1 MDLKTALDNG
11 CLIGMM
17 HFNVK
22 DPSKSYIT
30 GASEEENEEFRKY
43 AKSIFREGRIKDYVE
58 DAPLALDCA
67 EGIKRIDHITSEN
80 YNDIMNVKGMPK
92 SCLGGEYGE
101 KLRQKMSDLMRNYY
115 SGELSQEELRQK
127 IKNICMDMRV
137 EQVQQ
142 RHTNG
147 YNARDN
153 KQILEDIY
161 TLAQKTN
168 VNSAV
173 NACLQ
178 EGKEK
183 AQQMGNMGNDGWMYY
198 DAKYYYKEEELRDVI
213 EQTIFSMGEEWETD
227 PLDFA
232 GAEKNSGYKIAGG
245 FEFNDVW
252 QWQALQRRIT
262 CLTDIEAVPP
272 EDFSFFYQERKY
284 SEFDNSDLEK
294 SQKGYV
300 EVGYK
305 GQTYKADVPF
315 DGYNDRNKDFF
326 QMKDFQEKYF
336 GENMEEI
343 CRAFLGKFNI
353 FTEMWAST
361 KGDNMWIFR
370 V

>member
-1 MDLKTALDNG
+1 MRNE
-11 CLIGMM
+11 IGTI
-17 HFNVK
+17 HINRYDVNK
-22 DPSKSYIT
+22 CYIA
-30 GASEEENEEFRKY
+30 GASEEANEEFRQRLLSGAHGGAGPEISEEDWNDPVQVK
-43 AKSIFREGRIKDYVE
+43 FREKIMSTMRT
-58 DAPLALDCA
+58 
-67 EGIKRIDHITSEN
+67 ITSEN

-101 KLRQKMSDLMRNYY
+101 KLRQKMSDLMQNYY
-115 SGELSQEELRQK
+115 SGELSQEELQQK

-147 YNARDN
+147 YDAKAN

-161 TLAQKTN
+161 TLAQKMN

-173 NACLQ
+173 NACMQ
-178 EGKEK
+178 EGKGK

-198 DAKYYYKEEELRDVI
+198 DAKYYYKEENLRDAI
-213 EQTIFSMGEEWETD
+213 KQTILSMGEEWETD

-232 GAEKNSGYKIAGG
+232 EAEKNSGFKIAGG

-262 CLTDIEAVPP
+262 CITDIEAVPP

-284 SEFDNSDLEK
+284 SEFDENDLEK

-315 DGYNDRNKDFF
+315 DGYNDRSKDFF
-326 QMKDFQEKYF
+326 RMKDFKEKYF
-336 GENMEEI
+336 G
-343 CRAFLGKFNI
+343 GNI
-353 FTEMWAST
+353 DE
-361 KGDNMWIFR
+361 